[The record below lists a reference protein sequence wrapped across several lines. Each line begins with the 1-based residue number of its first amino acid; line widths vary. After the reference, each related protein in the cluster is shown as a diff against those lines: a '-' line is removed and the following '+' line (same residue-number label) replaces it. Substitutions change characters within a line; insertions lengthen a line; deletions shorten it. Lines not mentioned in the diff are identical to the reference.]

1 MASLTWARISASWL
15 NTTTFITLDGT
26 DTVTN
31 VGGRV
36 AIAYR
41 LS

>member
-1 MASLTWARISASWL
+1 MVPTLKETR
-15 NTTTFITLDGT
+15 TTDA
-26 DTVTN
+26 
-31 VGGRV
+31 GGRV

>member
-1 MASLTWARISASWL
+1 MASLTWARTSASWL
-15 NTTTFITLDGT
+15 YTTTFMRLHGT

-31 VGGRV
+31 AGGRV

>member
-1 MASLTWARISASWL
+1 MLPSLEETS
-15 NTTTFITLDGT
+15 TTDA
-26 DTVTN
+26 
-31 VGGRV
+31 GGRV

>member
-1 MASLTWARISASWL
+1 MVPTREETR
-15 NTTTFITLDGT
+15 TTDA
-26 DTVTN
+26 
-31 VGGRV
+31 GGRV